1 MNYIL
6 SNQDTVLAQITQL
19 ESGITQTEVIN
30 TYRADTSHQKDI
42 HTLQRFLSVDLHQ
55 TSFCVKHTFS
65 NLERS
70 WKKTDG
76 L

>member
-30 TYRADTSHQKDI
+30 KST
-42 HTLQRFLSVDLHQ
+42 HTGNHVEH
-55 TSFCVKHTFS
+55 
-65 NLERS
+65 
-70 WKKTDG
+70 G
-76 L
+76 